1 MNGMRLS
8 RLVNATF
15 SVMAEVG
22 RRHASSMLRVRRL
35 ARALAPLSVT
45 AALAAGCA
53 SASTVSFR
61 MTSNVPSA
69 SVTIDD
75 QLLGSAAFV
84 QKHGV
89 AMPPGIH
96 RVTVEKPGYFPVDKE
111 VTAREG
117 DAFVRL
123 DVTLE
128 KIPD

>member
-1 MNGMRLS
+1 MRLS
-8 RLVNATF
+8 RLANATL
-15 SVMAEVG
+15 SVMAELG
-22 RRHASSMLRVRRL
+22 RRHASSMHRVRRL
-35 ARALAPLSVT
+35 AGALAPLAL
-45 AALAAGCA
+45 AALAASCA

>member
-1 MNGMRLS
+1 MCLS
-8 RLVNATF
+8 RLANATF
-15 SVMAEVG
+15 SVMAELG
-22 RRHASSMLRVRRL
+22 RRHASSMHRVRRL
-35 ARALAPLSVT
+35 AGALAL
-45 AALAAGCA
+45 AALAASCA

-123 DVTLE
+123 EVTLE